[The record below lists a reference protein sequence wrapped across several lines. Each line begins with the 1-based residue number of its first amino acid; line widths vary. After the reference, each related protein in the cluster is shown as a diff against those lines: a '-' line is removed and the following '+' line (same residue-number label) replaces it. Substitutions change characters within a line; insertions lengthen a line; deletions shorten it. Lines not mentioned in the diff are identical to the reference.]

1 MKFWDSSAL
10 VPLLVRQ
17 TTSRKLRS
25 LYRADTA
32 VVAWW
37 GSRVECESAI
47 SRLERERHL
56 TARVALSARRRLDLF
71 AAAWQEVQPVDA
83 LRDRARRLLRVHDL
97 RAADALQ
104 LAAAL
109 VAAEQHPSSL
119 PLVCLDTNL
128 TAAASREG
136 FPVVG
141 ASSTPQHGQHW
152 R

>member
-1 MKFWDSSAL
+1 MRFWDSSAL

-17 TTSRKLRS
+17 ATSRKLRS
-25 LYRADTA
+25 LYRADTT

-47 SRLERERHL
+47 SRLEREGRL
-56 TARVALSARRRLDLF
+56 KARAALAARRRLDLF
-71 AAAWQEVQPVDA
+71 AVTWQEVQPVDA
-83 LRDRARRLLRVHDL
+83 LRDTARRLRVHDL

-109 VAAEQHPSSL
+109 AAAEQHPSTL

-136 FPVVG
+136 FSVVV
-141 ASSTPQHGQHW
+141 ASSMPQHGGI
-152 R
+152 